1 MIEADDPN
9 SLWVI
14 KGLDTAR
21 TCNRGVSPCRW
32 CAYGRFLLV
41 RLRRIMSE
49 IGCRARGHLRRHLHA
64 MQTVVKKGMKIR
76 LQHLGTRVYLHSHQ
90 QHASPL
96 SGGKRYE
103 VRTLHWRS
111 SERALSANVPLCR
124 SVASAATRNPT
135 RAMRGASHPRR
146 ATCGYAGRR

>member
-32 CAYGRFLLV
+32 CAYGCFLLV
-41 RLRRIMSE
+41 RLRRIVSE
-49 IGCRARGHLRRHLHA
+49 IGCRARSFTA
-64 MQTVVKKGMKIR
+64 SFAQTVVKKGTKIR

-103 VRTLHWRS
+103 VRTLHRRS
-111 SERALSANVPLCR
+111 FFSERALSAKV
-124 SVASAATRNPT
+124 
-135 RAMRGASHPRR
+135 HF
-146 ATCGYAGRR
+146 AGQWLRQRHGIR